1 MITSHAR
8 REKRVYSSSHSED
21 QQALKLNALG
31 LFYLPPQ
38 STAQQADAMEGE
50 KEREGKHRQ
59 GKAQNTRRKAQ
70 GKAYRKGKEHEAG
83 RKGNKG
89 KR

>member
-1 MITSHAR
+1 M
-8 REKRVYSSSHSED
+8 YNSSPGED
-21 QQALKLNALG
+21 YTALKLNALG

-59 GKAQNTRRKAQ
+59 GKAQNAR
-70 GKAYRKGKEHEAG
+70 
-83 RKGNKG
+83 RKGN
-89 KR
+89 